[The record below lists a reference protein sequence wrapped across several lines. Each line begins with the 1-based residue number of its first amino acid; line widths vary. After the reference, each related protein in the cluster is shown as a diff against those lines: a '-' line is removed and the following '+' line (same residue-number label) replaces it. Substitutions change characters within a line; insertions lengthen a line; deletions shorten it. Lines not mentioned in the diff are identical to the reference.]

1 MDVDIHLIGD
11 HECHITGNSLTV
23 DTLDDN
29 DSIEKQIIIIIAH
42 IPSHS
47 KDAVCIG
54 IAETIYDLT

>member
-1 MDVDIHLIGD
+1 MDIDIHLVGN
-11 HECHITGNSLTV
+11 HECYITCYTLTV
-23 DTLDDN
+23 NTLDYN